1 MNQYRSLR
9 VSFPVIIVF
18 LLQSCAS
25 VFTPA
30 ETQIRKATW
39 STQEVAEG
47 VVWKY
52 YHFDDLFDAKQSVTV
67 LEVDPGRVDTR
78 VDYVDSGFFRTSD
91 RASDAGAVAAING
104 SFFNTKS
111 GGSVVFLKKDGV
123 VITPPDD
130 NLRGFRDNAGLAIDT
145 AGNVRV
151 IARPAQG
158 WVALDGFPT
167 VLSSGP
173 LLIAAGEKVPQVNAK
188 FNTNRHP
195 RTAVGVTKRRHIVAV
210 VVDGRSPEAYGM
222 TTDELASLLFALGCT
237 EGMNLDGGG
246 SSTAWVRGQPF
257 NGVVN
262 FPSDNKKFDHEGERR
277 VSNCILFL
285 PK

>member
-104 SFFNTKS
+104 SFFNTKRGGAGRRRAGVSVS
-111 GGSVVFLKKDGV
+111 GKGWRQVRAIGV
-123 VITPPDD
+123 PPD
-130 NLRGFRDNAGLAIDT
+130 LAKSCP
-145 AGNVRV
+145 VRK
-151 IARPAQG
+151 INHAP
-158 WVALDGFPT
+158 
-167 VLSSGP
+167 
-173 LLIAAGEKVPQVNAK
+173 VPW
-188 FNTNRHP
+188 P
-195 RTAVGVTKRRHIVAV
+195 
-210 VVDGRSPEAYGM
+210 
-222 TTDELASLLFALGCT
+222 
-237 EGMNLDGGG
+237 
-246 SSTAWVRGQPF
+246 
-257 NGVVN
+257 
-262 FPSDNKKFDHEGERR
+262 
-277 VSNCILFL
+277 
-285 PK
+285 